1 MAMCVSRSISCIFK
15 CIYKNIRKKKEEIN
29 GDSMLKAG
37 TLNNKHYL
45 VTAYQLNLDYDC

>member
-1 MAMCVSRSISCIFK
+1 MYHVLFLVFSNASIKIFE
-15 CIYKNIRKKKEEIN
+15 KKKEEIN

-37 TLNNKHYL
+37 TLNNKDYL